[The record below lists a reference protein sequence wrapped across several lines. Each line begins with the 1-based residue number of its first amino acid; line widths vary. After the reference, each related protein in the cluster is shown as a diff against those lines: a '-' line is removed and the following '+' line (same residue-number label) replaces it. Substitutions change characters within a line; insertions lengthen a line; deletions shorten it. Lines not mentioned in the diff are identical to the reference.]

1 MVFHRTQRHYNL
13 EIHTSDYDIMSRDRT
28 GTRSFLQGTG
38 INRSRTENPPLRDI
52 GAVSDSREASSPGS
66 FVESFD
72 TWGTATAGATADT
85 EVNTTVASLINTSHD
100 GGQKPEET
108 SATDWRS
115 AGSAGTPP
123 VSRKDSN
130 GEKLLPDCPRSPHR
144 SFLQNQRLV
153 SIHRSASKDHPAADI
168 QPTKENSQGAA
179 LTHGIQKEI
188 SGVARR

>member
-1 MVFHRTQRHYNL
+1 MK
-13 EIHTSDYDIMSRDRT
+13 
-28 GTRSFLQGTG
+28 
-38 INRSRTENPPLRDI
+38 RSRTGNPTLRDM
-52 GAVSDSREASSPGS
+52 GAVSDSRDASSPGS

-72 TWGTATAGATADT
+72 TWEPATARATADT
-85 EVNTTVASLINTSHD
+85 EVNTTVASSINTSHD

-108 SATDWRS
+108 SAPDWRS

-123 VSRKDSN
+123 GSRKDSN
-130 GEKLLPDCPRSPHR
+130 GEKLLPDCPRSPR
-144 SFLQNQRLV
+144 RPFLQNQRLV
-153 SIHRSASKDHPAADI
+153 SLHRSASNDHPAANI